1 MNILKLEKD
10 GSVLIPYIENANSY
24 FTRMMGLMFRK
35 NLPENRGLLLDPCN
49 QIHTFQMKFPIDA
62 VYLTN
67 DDVII
72 KIETSIA
79 PRKICKNV
87 KNAKK
92 VLELFG
98 GVAEKIGLT
107 ENDKLS
113 FSNAEQITMSE
124 D

>member
-10 GSVLIPYIENANSY
+10 GSVLIPYVENANTY

-35 NLPENRGLLLDPCN
+35 SLPENRGLLLDPCS

-62 VYLTN
+62 VYLTGDN
-67 DDVII
+67 VVV
-72 KIETSIA
+72 KIEKSIA
-79 PRKICKNV
+79 PGKICKSVNG
-87 KNAKK
+87 AKK

-98 GVAEKIGLT
+98 GVAEKTGLT

-113 FSNAEQITMSE
+113 FTNAEQKTNSE